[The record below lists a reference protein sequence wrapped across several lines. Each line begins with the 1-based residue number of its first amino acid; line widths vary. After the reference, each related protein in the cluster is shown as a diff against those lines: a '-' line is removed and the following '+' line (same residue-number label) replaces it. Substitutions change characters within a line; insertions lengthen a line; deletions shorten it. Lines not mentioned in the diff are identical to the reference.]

1 MSAVPLAQ
9 TPPRRGGRPRRR
21 WVGIATALG
30 AAGLLAG
37 ATLVGFAAERPRVV
51 EATLLAGTGGGTLA
65 RWVRVGSGALA
76 DELRDAHVDVVAH
89 GSLSSAAGTMAVAI
103 PSAASLRVTVSNV

>member
-21 WVGIATALG
+21 WVGSATALG

-51 EATLLAGTGGGTLA
+51 EATLLAGTGGGTVA
-65 RWVRVGSGALA
+65 RWVTVGSGSRTY
-76 DELRDAHVDVVAH
+76 ELRDAHGDVVAH
-89 GSLSSAAGTMAVAI
+89 GSPSRGARTVAV
-103 PSAASLRVTVSNV
+103 